1 MYAGKDSCRGM
12 VYIIFLGMITTLYT
26 VLADI
31 HVCDSAF
38 QTEDGGYT
46 PGKGQAAC
54 LTSSGT
60 FLCDINACQSGSPS
74 GPTDRKQKTLA
85 VIKVYS
91 SDIPDPHILVKKMFF
106 TGCSL
111 GDNGRFLVKTTLAIK
126 MTCWRPAYLTQGTE
140 VIMLGVM
147 PPDAKLRARDHPGF
161 ILAESDFAG

>member
-1 MYAGKDSCRGM
+1 
-12 VYIIFLGMITTLYT
+12 MITTLYT

-74 GPTDRKQKTLA
+74 GPTDL
-85 VIKVYS
+85 
-91 SDIPDPHILVKKMFF
+91 KKMFF

-111 GDNGRFLVKTTLAIK
+111 GDNGVGTLSVYVLSYGLNTGILQVSGKNYPSNQDDLLA
-126 MTCWRPAYLTQGTE
+126 TCLPNARNRGYYARCNAARCKAPGT
-140 VIMLGVM
+140 
-147 PPDAKLRARDHPGF
+147 
-161 ILAESDFAG
+161 

>member
-91 SDIPDPHILVKKMFF
+91 SDIPDPHIL
-106 TGCSL
+106 
-111 GDNGRFLVKTTLAIK
+111 RFLVKTTLAIK